1 MIIISDSKIEQL
13 QHSQTLKLN
22 VSSFLS
28 LVVIS
33 FSYRHPL
40 ASQHYIYTC
49 NSLFV
54 NYCECHINVNGASVS
69 EWAPLAVRVRVHL
82 RRPNLPIHLGLGQSL
97 RLRATGYSYQPF
109 SFCWWWPQT
118 PIAVVLKCCII
129 ILQKAIK
136 LVLFPL

>member
-33 FSYRHPL
+33 FIYRHPL

-82 RRPNLPIHLGLGQSL
+82 LGPSQTTQSSNPFGIGSISS
-97 RLRATGYSYQPF
+97 ATGYRLQLP
-109 SFCWWWPQT
+109 T
-118 PIAVVLKCCII
+118 ILLLLVVASNSNSCGVKMLYYNFTKSN
-129 ILQKAIK
+129 
-136 LVLFPL
+136 